1 MMEMITVV
9 MMVGFSSLV
18 MRVGFYGL
26 VYAGGMGGM
35 WTYAVYVACN

>member
-9 MMVGFSSLV
+9 MVDFSSLV

>member
-1 MMEMITVV
+1 MV
-9 MMVGFSSLV
+9 MMVGFYSLV

-35 WTYAVYVACN
+35 WTYAGYVARN